1 MNATPH
7 WLPGLVLFGDS
18 GGNWDRYVDTLYG
31 FFRKD
36 FLDDVPEYQGT
47 RVAVKQLPMEQSK
60 VAGFWHLISE
70 GKAEEDRL
78 PDLRRC
84 ERIRW
89 PRPIIE
95 HHSEPV
101 IKEWVNRRKGRERVC
116 LWFED
121 VDYLVVLAVRKGYYL
136 LWTAYPVTRPH
147 TRRRLEKEYQ
157 AYKKANAAP

>member
-1 MNATPH
+1 M
-7 WLPGLVLFGDS
+7 LFGDS

-36 FLDDVPEYQGT
+36 FLDNVPEYRGT
-47 RVAVKQLPMEQSK
+47 RVVVKRMPMERGK
-60 VAGFWHLISE
+60 VASFWHLISE
-70 GKAEEDRL
+70 GKTEEARL
-78 PDLRRC
+78 PDSRRC

-95 HHSEPV
+95 HHSEPA
-101 IKEWVNRRKGRERVC
+101 IKAWANRRKGGERVC

-136 LWTAYPVTRPH
+136 LWTAYPVTRSH
-147 TRRRLEKEYQ
+147 TRRRLEAEYQ
-157 AYKKANAAP
+157 AYIKANAAP